1 MLEGLV
7 RRRRICFG
15 AIGLLSAAA
24 TVLLIAPGL
33 HRDYTLRAFIAG
45 GNDEYRKF
53 VDAMREFTSNE
64 LALVAVRSPDALSQ
78 RSQRVVA
85 DLVDRLSAVPCV
97 QQITAWPRLPAIVRT
112 WLGDQ
117 LTRHPL
123 VEGNLISR
131 DGRTMAI
138 VLQMSGENTGDARA
152 SVGEHRER
160 AGEGAARSTDH
171 DAHVDDAR
179 SPADLR
185 YSAEPPRAGDP
196 QRAGEL
202 RRHVVEQLRAI
213 VAQARRENPDLDLI
227 IAGPYVTLIDM
238 YASVDRD
245 LVRFSLAAFA
255 LMGVMLGLILRSWR
269 GVLVTVGGG
278 VAAVL
283 CSLALAVV
291 FDFSVALVVQMI
303 VILVMV
309 LTVGN
314 AVQFAVDFE
323 ECALAALPSSTG
335 AARADAS
342 ASACAAPLEP
352 AATMLRRM
360 IAPCS
365 VAMATTMAGFASV
378 CISDLTPIRTFGM
391 LMALGLGLG
400 LVFSLALAPMLK
412 SPHGPRALPEWEL
425 RLGENLSRAAAWV
438 ARHRTF
444 TITVHV
450 LTTCA
455 AGWGVVRLEFESDFV
470 RNFRPASEVRRS
482 YEFVETNLT
491 PLGAIDVVIRRR
503 DGAKLLSCTTLRLA
517 DEFAS
522 RAVQECAVVV
532 RKAMTL
538 TDMLRLGES
547 SAPRQEWD
555 LTSRMALANVLLG
568 DDALRNFIND
578 ARTAMRVNL
587 RAVEGVSVQEKLRVA
602 EELARLAREVFGDE
616 FDVTVTGLYPFYAT
630 LVAQLVHDQ
639 YASFVVTGLVIFA
652 VFAVGLRSLRLAV
665 VAMIPNIL
673 PVAACIGSMGWF
685 GVPVNMTTVL
695 MLSVVFGLSVDSTSH
710 YLWRCRACFR
720 ETGDYDRALRETS
733 RGIGR
738 ACVFTGVV
746 VTVGFWILTLSEFLP
761 TAYFGGLTGFT
772 LLWAL
777 VADLTLLPA
786 LIRAFAAF
794 GPQQPGAEVP
804 SRPA

>member
-7 RRRRICFG
+7 RRRKVCFG
-15 AIGLLSAAA
+15 AIGLLSAGA
-24 TVLLIAPGL
+24 TALLIAPGL

-64 LALVAVRSPDALSQ
+64 LALVAVRSPDALSD

-85 DLVDRLSAVPCV
+85 DLVERLAEVPCV
-97 QQITAWPRLPAIVRT
+97 EQITAWPRLPAIVRT
-112 WLGDQ
+112 WLGER
-117 LTRHPL
+117 LTHHPL

-138 VLQMSGENTGDARA
+138 VLQMSGENTG
-152 SVGEHRER
+152 
-160 AGEGAARSTDH
+160 AGNPQSG
-171 DAHVDDAR
+171 VD
-179 SPADLR
+179 
-185 YSAEPPRAGDP
+185 PR
-196 QRAGEL
+196 RAGEL
-202 RRHVVEQLRAI
+202 RRHVVARLRGI
-213 VAQARRENPDLDLI
+213 VTEARLENPDLDII

-245 LVRFSLAAFA
+245 LIRFSLAAFA

-283 CSLALAVV
+283 CALALAVV

-323 ECALAALPSSTG
+323 ECALAG
-335 AARADAS
+335 AAAERSAAQHSAAQDGTAQTDGPAS
-342 ASACAAPLEP
+342 PRAAPPEP

-378 CISDLTPIRTFGM
+378 CVSDLTPIRTFGM

-412 SPHGPRALPEWEL
+412 SPRGPRALPEWEL
-425 RLGENLSRAAAWV
+425 RLGASLSRAAAWV
-438 ARHRTF
+438 ARHRIF
-444 TITVHV
+444 TVAAH
-450 LTTCA
+450 LLATCA
-455 AGWGVVRLEFESDFV
+455 AGWGVVHLQFESDFV

-482 YEFVETNLT
+482 YEFVEANLT

-503 DGAKLLSCTTLRLA
+503 DGGKLLTCASLRLA

-522 RAVQECAVVV
+522 RAAHECAAVV
-532 RKAMTL
+532 RKGMTL
-538 TDMLRLGES
+538 ADVLRLRES
-547 SAPRQEWD
+547 SLPEQGWD
-555 LTSRMALANVLLG
+555 LTARMAMANVLLG

-578 ARTAMRVNL
+578 GRTAMRVNL

-602 EELARLAREVFGDE
+602 EELARLGREVFGGE

-639 YASFVVTGLVIFA
+639 YASFVVTGIVIFA
-652 VFAVGLRSLRLAV
+652 VFAVGLLSLRLAV
-665 VAMIPNIL
+665 VAMIPNVL

-733 RGIGR
+733 QGIGR

-777 VADLTLLPA
+777 AADLTLLPA
-786 LIRAFAAF
+786 LIRAFQAF
-794 GPQQPGAEVP
+794 GPQRAAAQA
-804 SRPA
+804 